1 MIAFK
6 KRKNSFPAILFSSGT
21 TWTAKRTGTRHHR
34 KTLDEREEEERRRKK
49 KRGKKI
55 RNDEKQQLKARACN
69 IVPQQPIACKQLT
82 VLVQVSV
89 ELEAKLQERKEGGVY
104 TILPLFCYISPL
116 GLGFFFHVSHY
127 SRLRVEFV
135 LLVCNTASQ
144 KRMIWLLYFHVCTA
158 ALLCREAQAQQ
169 TPPFSP
175 VFFTAPAAAKEMCVF
190 THRPQAKGGIT
201 TFSLFKKKKKNPSR
215 RRRIDSVWC
224 SIEIRTEKEWI
235 CKSSFCSNSRKMEN
249 EILHSDKIKRL
260 PA

>member
-6 KRKNSFPAILFSSGT
+6 KKRKFFSCNSVFEWHHLNGETHRHQTPQKNTGR
-21 TWTAKRTGTRHHR
+21 KRG
-34 KTLDEREEEERRRKK
+34 RRKK
-49 KRGKKI
+49 KKKKRRKKI

-169 TPPFSP
+169 TLPFSP

-201 TFSLFKKKKKNPSR
+201 TFSLFKEKKKNFLLDGEELIPYDVQSKFALKR
-215 RRRIDSVWC
+215 SGFVKVHFAA
-224 SIEIRTEKEWI
+224 IREKWRTR
-235 CKSSFCSNSRKMEN
+235 FC
-249 EILHSDKIKRL
+249 IAIK
-260 PA
+260 